1 MSRNIALV
9 GCGAIARQFH
19 LTALANRR
27 HDFDKVWL
35 IDPSDMARQIACS
48 IVAAEQSVAL
58 ADVADDLQFVIVA
71 SPNTNHFSTAHEA
84 LSRDAHVLM
93 EKPFVIWPDEGRELV
108 KLAAER
114 HRIIAV
120 NQTRRFFPH
129 TQGLR
134 KRISSGE
141 FGALKGIVHSE
152 GTKLNWPFMSG
163 AAFAKDAKRT
173 GVIMDLGVHILDF
186 YQYLLNPT
194 WVYGSAIHDG
204 FNGPEGLAELR
215 LEANHAPVSIKLSR
229 YQNQENIAHLDFE
242 NARVQVDILKQGDYS
257 VTSKSGGGN
266 RQLVVQSPPVD
277 IAFLS
282 DRILSNFVAAA
293 TGREKAICEATSSL
307 PVIDILDEIYR
318 CAKHYPETPG
328 EV

>member
-9 GCGAIARQFH
+9 GCGAIAHQYH

-27 HDFDKVWL
+27 HDFDKVWV

-48 IVAAEQSVAL
+48 IVAAEQSAAL

-71 SPNTNHFSTAHEA
+71 SPNKNHFTAAREA
-84 LSRDAHVLM
+84 LSRGAHVLI

-120 NQTRRFFPH
+120 NQTRRFFPR
-129 TQGLR
+129 TQELR
-134 KRISSGE
+134 RHISASE
-141 FGALKGIVHSE
+141 FGALKRIVHNE
-152 GTKLNWPFMSG
+152 GAKLNWPFLSG
-163 AAFAKDAKRT
+163 AAFAKGSQRT
-173 GVIMDLGVHILDF
+173 GVIMDMGIHILDF
-186 YQYLLNPT
+186 YQYLLDPT

-204 FNGPEGLAELR
+204 FKGPEGLAELR
-215 LEANHAPVSIKLSR
+215 LEANDAPVSIRLSR
-229 YQNQENIAHLDFE
+229 YQKQENIAHLDFE
-242 NARVQVDILKQGDYS
+242 NARVHINIWEKNAYS

-266 RQLVVQSPPVD
+266 RRFVVQSPPVD
-277 IAFLS
+277 NAFLS

-293 TGREKAICEATSSL
+293 TGQEKAICEATSSL
-307 PVIDILDEIYR
+307 PVINILDEIYR

-328 EV
+328 KV

>member
-1 MSRNIALV
+1 MSGNIALV

-19 LTALANRR
+19 LAALANRR
-27 HDFDKVWL
+27 HDFDKIWL

-48 IVAAEQSVAL
+48 IVEAEQSIAL

-71 SPNTNHFSTAHEA
+71 SPNTNHFSAAREA
-84 LSRDAHVLM
+84 LSRDAHVLI

-120 NQTRRFFPH
+120 NQTRRFYPH
-129 TQGLR
+129 TQELR
-134 KRISSGE
+134 RLISAGK
-141 FGALKGIVHSE
+141 FGALKRIVHNE
-152 GTKLNWPFMSG
+152 GAKLNWPFLSG
-163 AAFAKDAKRT
+163 AAFERDAQRT

-194 WVYGSAIHDG
+194 WVYESAIHDG

-215 LEANHAPVSIKLSR
+215 LEANDAPVSIRLSR
-229 YQNQENIAHLDFE
+229 YQKQENIAHLDFE
-242 NARVQVDILKQGDYS
+242 NARVQIDISQQGDYS

-266 RQLVVQSPPVD
+266 RQGAVQSPPVD
-277 IAFLS
+277 TAFLS

-307 PVIDILDEIYR
+307 PIINILDEIYR